1 MRLLGP
7 SLLACA
13 ALAGCL
19 SVDSADVATHGLY
32 ADLSVQ
38 ATGDGQSRVSAEL
51 RVGGD
56 LSNVCVDLSGGD
68 RLVASAGLVSRTMAR
83 HEDILGRIGYE
94 AVLPT
99 DAEGTEVR
107 VAFERPPELGEGAPD
122 SVTTLPA
129 GFAITAPAPGTSHS
143 RASALTVA
151 WQPARPDPMWL
162 EVSGFCIAPALLE
175 VPPGAASV
183 TVAASRL
190 RALDRPPPGDS
201 CEVDLV
207 LVRGREGYVDP
218 AYGKGGSFQAR
229 QIRSVAIV
237 STP

>member
-13 ALAGCL
+13 ALAGCQ
-19 SVDSADVATHGLY
+19 SVDSADIATRGLY
-32 ADLSVQ
+32 ADLAVE
-38 ATGDGQSRVSAEL
+38 ATGDGQSGVSAEL

-68 RLVASAGLVSRTMAR
+68 RLVASAGTASRTMTR
-83 HEDILGRIGYE
+83 HQDLLGRIGYE
-94 AVLPT
+94 AILPT

-107 VAFERPPELGEGAPD
+107 VAFQRPPDLGESAPD
-122 SVTTLPA
+122 SAATLPA

-143 RASALTVA
+143 RGAALTVA
-151 WQPARPDPMWL
+151 WQPARPDRMWL
-162 EVSGFCIAPALLE
+162 EVSGFCIAPELLE
-175 VPPGAASV
+175 VPPGATSV
-183 TVAASRL
+183 TVGASQL
-190 RALDRPPPGDS
+190 RAFDRPPPGDS
-201 CEVDLV
+201 CDVELV
-207 LVRGREGYVDP
+207 LVRAREGYVDP

-229 QIRSVAIV
+229 QVRSLSIV